1 MQIPMQN
8 RNSKL
13 LLVDDDRL
21 VLATL
26 GLGLQDAGYAVHT
39 AESVQEAQ
47 SLLDEGLQP
56 DLAILDIR
64 MSNTNDGWENRGLQI
79 ARQFSESGDIPF
91 LMFSAYSSPELVNEA
106 NNLGAL
112 AYLVKPLD
120 VAQMLP
126 AIESALSR
134 ASDLFTLRAT
144 KAQLQTALNAERSVS
159 IAIGV
164 IMASCKL
171 DREKAFELLRSTA
184 RSQRRKLVDI
194 AEEVIRNGHL
204 ATPAAPGTDAGH

>member
-26 GLGLQDAGYAVHT
+26 GLGLQDAGYVVHT

-47 SLLDEGLQP
+47 ILLDEGLQP

-64 MSNTNDGWENRGLQI
+64 MSNTSDGWENKGLQI
-79 ARQFSESGDIPF
+79 ARQLSETGDIPF
-91 LMFSAYSSPELVNEA
+91 LMFSAYSSPELVSEA
-106 NNLGAL
+106 NSLGAL

-120 VAQMLP
+120 VSQLLP

-144 KAQLQTALNAERSVS
+144 KEQLQTALNAERAIS
-159 IAIGV
+159 IAVGV
-164 IMASCKL
+164 VMASCKL
-171 DREKAFELLRSTA
+171 DREQAFELLRSTA
-184 RSQRRKLVDI
+184 RSQRRKLVDL
-194 AEEVIRNGHL
+194 AEEVIRNGDYTSS
-204 ATPAAPGTDAGH
+204 ASPGTDPGH

>member
-1 MQIPMQN
+1 MQN

-26 GLGLQDAGYAVHT
+26 GLGLQDAGYVVHT

-47 SLLDEGLQP
+47 ILLDEGLQP

-64 MSNTNDGWENRGLQI
+64 MSNTSDGWENKGLQI
-79 ARQFSESGDIPF
+79 ARQLSETGDIPF
-91 LMFSAYSSPELVNEA
+91 LMFSAYSSPELVSEA
-106 NNLGAL
+106 NSLGAL

-120 VAQMLP
+120 VSQLLP

-144 KAQLQTALNAERSVS
+144 KEQLQTALNAERAIS
-159 IAIGV
+159 IAVGV
-164 IMASCKL
+164 VMASCKL
-171 DREKAFELLRSTA
+171 DREQAFELLRSTA
-184 RSQRRKLVDI
+184 RSQRRKLVDL
-194 AEEVIRNGHL
+194 AEEVIRNGGYTSS
-204 ATPAAPGTDAGH
+204 ASPGTDPGH

>member
-1 MQIPMQN
+1 
-8 RNSKL
+8 
-13 LLVDDDRL
+13 LVDDDRL

-134 ASDLFTLRAT
+134 A
-144 KAQLQTALNAERSVS
+144 
-159 IAIGV
+159 
-164 IMASCKL
+164 
-171 DREKAFELLRSTA
+171 
-184 RSQRRKLVDI
+184 
-194 AEEVIRNGHL
+194 
-204 ATPAAPGTDAGH
+204 

>member
-1 MQIPMQN
+1 MST
-8 RNSKL
+8 RHSKL

-26 GLGLQDAGYAVHT
+26 GLGLQDAGYVVHT

-47 SLLDEGLQP
+47 NLLAEGLQP

-64 MSNTNDGWENRGLQI
+64 MGNNEGWENKGLQI
-79 ARQFSESGDIPF
+79 ARQLSENGDIPF
-91 LMFSAYSSPELVNEA
+91 LMFSAYSNPDLVDEA
-106 NNLGAL
+106 NSLGAL

-120 VAQMLP
+120 VSQMLP

-144 KAQLQTALNAERSVS
+144 KEQLQTALNAERAIS
-159 IAIGV
+159 IAVGV
-164 IMASCKL
+164 VMASCKL
-171 DREKAFELLRSTA
+171 DREQAFELLRSTA
-184 RSQRRKLVDI
+184 RSQRRKLVDL
-194 AEEVIRNGHL
+194 AEEVIRNGDYTSS
-204 ATPAAPGTDAGH
+204 ASPGTDPGH